1 MRPRPRSDAGRISRF
16 LAGLKNSAWLG
27 TARRWWPDYL
37 FHYTDIANALSI
49 IREGALFSR
58 NEAQSRGLMSTD
70 NASPNIIDNTNDE
83 WKDYVRLYFRPK
95 TPTQFRNEGFR
106 PIENRYQN
114 AHCPL
119 PIYFVF
125 DSKEILPLPG
135 CRFSDGNLAAA
146 SSNVFSTAAD
156 LENMPFKHIYHEG
169 SIPKD
174 ARSQIT
180 FHKNAEVI
188 VPNQLGL
195 SALRYIVCRSQ
206 AEYETFL
213 HLLPRNARARW
224 RNNVRIDNHRTRLF
238 FKRWAYVESVEV
250 DSSRISFHFNK
261 SPEHPGPFHAK
272 VSVTDTLSGK
282 QFALED
288 QELAADNSLVF
299 NLSAAA
305 PLFDYFARLT
315 LDGQIAYAG
324 RYQSDD
330 LPW

>member
-1 MRPRPRSDAGRISRF
+1 MRPRPRSDVRRISQF
-16 LAGLKNSAWLG
+16 LADLKNSDWLG

-37 FHYTDIANALSI
+37 FHYTDIENALSI

-83 WKDYVRLYFRPK
+83 WKDYVRFYFRPK

-119 PIYFVF
+119 PIYFIF
-125 DSKEILPLPG
+125 DSKEILTLPG

-146 SSNVFSTAAD
+146 NPNVFSAAAD
-156 LENMPFKHIYHEG
+156 LEKMHFEHIYHED

-174 ARSQIT
+174 ARAQIT

-213 HLLPRNARARW
+213 HLLPRNARAHW
-224 RNNVRIDNHRTRLF
+224 RNKIIIDTRTHLF
-238 FKRWAYVESVEV
+238 FKRWAYVESAEL
-250 DSSRISFHFNK
+250 DSSRIAFHFNK
-261 SPEHPGPFHAK
+261 FPEHPAPFHAS
-272 VSVTDTLSGK
+272 VSIADTLSDKRFAWEK
-282 QFALED
+282 QALT
-288 QELAADNSLVF
+288 AAGSLS
-299 NLSAAA
+299 LSLGNAA
-305 PLFDYFARLT
+305 PAIDYFARLT